1 MSGVEVA
8 VMSMPSREAADQQH
22 SRNEVTRQPPLHD
35 IPDSPAD
42 TLSQRS
48 GPQWKQ
54 RGERIERRTIELAS
68 RWFEPAGRI
77 AIFVIYF
84 WFGFMKIINLSPATP
99 LAEALVQRT
108 IGMQYFN
115 ISFKALAVYECILGV
130 LFLIPALTRICVV
143 LIVIHM
149 GIVCSPLII
158 AADVAWTHPLVP
170 TMEGQYI
177 IKNVAIIVL
186 AAGILVHRRS
196 SRVREALGHSPA
208 V

>member
-1 MSGVEVA
+1 MEDRLLA
-8 VMSMPSREAADQQH
+8 PAA
-22 SRNEVTRQPPLHD
+22 
-35 IPDSPAD
+35 
-42 TLSQRS
+42 
-48 GPQWKQ
+48 
-54 RGERIERRTIELAS
+54 RIEVQITELAG
-68 RWFEPAGRI
+68 RWFEPVGRI

-84 WFGFMKIINLSPATP
+84 WFGFIKIFNLSPATP

-115 ISFKALAVYECILGV
+115 VSFKALAVYECILGV
-130 LFLIPALTRICVV
+130 LFLIPALSRICVI

-158 AADVAWTHPLVP
+158 VGGVAWTHPLVP
-170 TMEGQYI
+170 TLEGQYI
-177 IKNVAIIVL
+177 IKNLAIIVL

-208 V
+208 L